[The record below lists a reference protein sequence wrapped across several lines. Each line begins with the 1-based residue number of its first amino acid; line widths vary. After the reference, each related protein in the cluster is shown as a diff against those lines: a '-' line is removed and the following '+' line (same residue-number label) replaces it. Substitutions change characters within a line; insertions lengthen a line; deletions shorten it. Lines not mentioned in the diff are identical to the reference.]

1 MTQGTIPSNVTKAA
15 CAFIESSSVG
25 LGLAIDAERRF
36 GAGRA

>member
-1 MTQGTIPSNVTKAA
+1 VPQARPVTGDL
-15 CAFIESSSVG
+15 FGSVG